1 MAHRTIFL
9 ISTLLCAAALHGA
22 ASAGTL
28 SVTVKGV
35 ANANGHIIVSV
46 CDKQTFLKH
55 CALSLSEEARS
66 GSVTAR
72 FADVPPGRYA
82 ISVLHDENDNKK
94 MDRNFI
100 GIPKEGYGFSRDAKV
115 IAGPPSFDDAA
126 FDVAE
131 APGEQTLSLRY

>member
-1 MAHRTIFL
+1 MAQRTIL
-9 ISTLLCAAALHGA
+9 STTLLCAAAIHGA
-22 ASAGTL
+22 ATAGAL
-28 SVTVKGV
+28 SVTVNGV
-35 ANANGHIIVSV
+35 ANTHGHIIVSV
-46 CDKQTFLKH
+46 CDKQTFLKR
-55 CALSLSEEARS
+55 CALSVSEEARN

-72 FADVPPGRYA
+72 FGDVPAGRYA

-131 APGEQTLSLRY
+131 AAGEQVLSLRY